1 MAITLPRSRSCFV
14 CGTENPL
21 GLKLEFSAE
30 PGCVRARFEPRR
42 EHAGFQDTVHGG
54 LTSTVLDETMVW
66 ACGAATG
73 RFTYCA
79 ELTVRFLKPVRPGT
93 AYELVGRLKENRRNR
108 LLLAEAELR
117 DPSGTLMASGSG
129 KYMPID
135 ERAVG
140 PMLSD
145 FASDPR
151 AAFAR
156 IGGQKP
162 ADATVSP

>member
-30 PGCVRARFEPRR
+30 PGCVRTLFQPCR

-54 LTSTVLDETMVW
+54 LPSTLLDEARVW

-93 AYELVGRLKENRRNR
+93 PYELIGRLKENRRNR

-135 ERAVG
+135 EHSVG

-145 FASDPR
+145 FPEDPR

-156 IGGQKP
+156 IGVQQP
-162 ADATVSP
+162 AKTTVSP